1 MKQNMGNADR
11 IVRVLVAVL
20 IAVLY
25 FTNTIAGTLS
35 YILLA
40 LGGVFLFTSL
50 IGSCPLYSIFGINTC
65 GVKKAGTK

>member
-11 IVRVLVAVL
+11 IIRVLVAVL

-40 LGGVFLFTSL
+40 LGGVFLLTSV
-50 IGSCPLYSIFGINTC
+50 IGSCPLYSIFGMHTC
-65 GVKKAGTK
+65 GVKKAGKA